1 VAITLTAACGGGSDN
16 SSGGGEQNGNGND
29 GGRNTA
35 FAAYIECLNKNG
47 VTIAMPSG
55 GVRNRPSDGASRGP
69 RTFPSGEPRPSGS
82 GFPGGGF
89 PGGGG
94 FGNQKPAGVDDAT
107 WEKAQAAC
115 ASVRPSMGAGNGNR
129 GGGRN
134 AAYQNCLKDNG
145 VTTTGGKLD
154 TTDPKVKAAVD
165 KCKVLEPQA
174 SPTPSA

>member
-16 SSGGGEQNGNGND
+16 SSGGGEQNGNGNG

-94 FGNQKPAGVDDAT
+94 FGNQKPEGVDDAT

-154 TTDPKVKAAVD
+154 TTDPKVKAAVE